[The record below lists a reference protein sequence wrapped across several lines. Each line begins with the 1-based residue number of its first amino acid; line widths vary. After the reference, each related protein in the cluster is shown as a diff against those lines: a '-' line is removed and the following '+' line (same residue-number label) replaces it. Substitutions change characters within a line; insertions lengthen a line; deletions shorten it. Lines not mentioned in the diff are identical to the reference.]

1 MSWQKLGD
9 VAQDVVRR
17 VDPKVFIVTVRS
29 DIAVKVEAYAASQH
43 VKPETIIAEAVA
55 AYMGDA
61 A

>member
-1 MSWQKLGD
+1 MRWQKLGD
-9 VAQDVVRR
+9 VARDVVARL
-17 VDPKVFIVTVRS
+17 DPKVFVVTIRP
-29 DIAVKVEAYAASQH
+29 DIAGKVEAYAASQH